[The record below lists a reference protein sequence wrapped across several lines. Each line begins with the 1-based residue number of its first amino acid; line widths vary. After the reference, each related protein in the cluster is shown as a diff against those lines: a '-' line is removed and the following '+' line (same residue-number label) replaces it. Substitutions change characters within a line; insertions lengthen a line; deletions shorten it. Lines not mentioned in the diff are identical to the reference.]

1 MKLLSASMEAAVSGS
16 SMIRKMFEQ
25 GLELKRRFGADNV
38 YDFSLGNPDLRSPSG
53 RRAALSEKKKRQ
65 GEIKMD
71 NIILIG
77 MPGCGK
83 STVGVV
89 LAKAMGYRFLDSDL
103 LIQETDGRLLCNI
116 IEEEGIRG
124 FNEIENR
131 INASID
137 VRKTVIA
144 TGGSV
149 VYGREA
155 MEHLKSIG
163 TVVYIRL
170 PLSEI
175 KKRLGDLTKRG
186 VSIREGQS
194 LEELYEERAPLYE
207 RYADITADE
216 KDMTISETAL
226 YIRDMVKN
234 IQESESSD
242 NK

>member
-1 MKLLSASMEAAVSGS
+1 
-16 SMIRKMFEQ
+16 
-25 GLELKRRFGADNV
+25 
-38 YDFSLGNPDLRSPSG
+38 
-53 RRAALSEKKKRQ
+53 
-65 GEIKMD
+65 MD

-103 LIQETDGRLLCNI
+103 LIQETDGRLLCDI
-116 IEEEGIRG
+116 IEEEGIDG
-124 FNEIENR
+124 FNEIENK

-149 VYGREA
+149 IYGKEA

-163 TVVYIRL
+163 TVVYIKL

-175 KKRLGDLTKRG
+175 RKRLGDLTKRG
-186 VSIREGQS
+186 VSIRDGQS
-194 LEELYEERAPLYE
+194 LEELFEERSPLYE
-207 RYADITADE
+207 SYADITADE
-216 KDMTISETAL
+216 KNMTISETAL
-226 YIRDMVKN
+226 YIRDMVKKDQRGEG
-234 IQESESSD
+234 ID